1 MHARG
6 EGAFTLSQ
14 LPVAPAPTTGF
25 ASTGHYFD
33 LDVARGST
41 FRSLSLHDCNLGG
54 GNALEWWDGSRWE
67 AVRPQSYSAG
77 PPACVTAVLG
87 ASSSPS
93 LSQLTGTPF
102 AVARLLPPATGYW
115 LAGRAGYVA
124 NYGRAVRFGPPS
136 RLAKPVVGIASTPDG
151 HGYWLV
157 GADGR
162 IFSFGDAR
170 FFGSAGT
177 RHLAKPVVG
186 IASS

>member
-1 MHARG
+1 MRATG

-14 LPVAPAPTTGF
+14 LQAVPPTIGF
-25 ASTGHYFD
+25 AAVGHYFD
-33 LDVARGST
+33 LELATGSA
-41 FRSLSLHDCNLGG
+41 FGSLSIRDCNLGG
-54 GNALEWWDGSRWE
+54 GNALEWWDGSSWG
-67 AVRPQSYSAG
+67 AVRPQSYSPG

-87 ASSSPS
+87 AGSSPS

-102 AVARLLPPATGYW
+102 AVARLLPPADGYW

-124 NYGRAVRFGPPS
+124 SYGQAASLGSPK

-157 GADGR
+157 GADGG

-170 FFGSAGT
+170 FFGSASS

-186 IASS
+186 IAST